1 MIDRILIVGLGSIGK
16 RHVRLLHEIDPKIE
30 VIVLRHKERQESLA
44 PGISQCVT
52 SIDEALNYE
61 PQAAIL
67 SNPASLHID
76 IAKKL
81 VKKGVHL
88 LIEKPISNSS
98 VGVEELI
105 ELCKVNNTILM
116 VGYNLRFLPSLLKFR
131 SLLDN
136 NICGRVCSVRTEV
149 GQHLASWRPDS
160 DYRQNVSANAAL
172 GGGVLLELSHE
183 IDYLRWL
190 FAEIDW
196 VNAIQLKQSNL
207 EIDVEDTAHII
218 LGFDHDLGEVP
229 IVATL
234 NMDFIRHDST
244 RSCMVIGEKGTLR
257 WNGVEGTVKYFEGGK
272 SEWHLLFESP
282 NERDQSF
289 SSELKHFLN
298 CIATGDAPYIT
309 GVDGY
314 VVLKIIDAIRKSSL
328 MGSKV
333 YIEKKDDVLQHQIN

>member
-16 RHVRLLHEIDPKIE
+16 RHVRLLHEIDPEIE
-30 VIVLRHKERQESLA
+30 VIVLRHKERQESLV
-44 PGISQCVT
+44 PGINQCVT
-52 SIDEALNYE
+52 SIDEALNYN

-67 SNPASLHID
+67 SNPASLHIE

-131 SLLDN
+131 GLLDN
-136 NICGRVCSVRTEV
+136 NICGRVYSVRTEV

-244 RSCMVIGEKGTLR
+244 RSCTVIGEKGTLR
-257 WNGVEGTVKYFEGGK
+257 WDGVEGTVKYFEGGK
-272 SEWHLLFESP
+272 SEWQLLFESQ

-298 CIATGDAPYIT
+298 CIVTGDAPYIT

-314 VVLKIIDAIRKSSL
+314 VVLKIINAIRKSSL

-333 YIEKKDDVLQHQIN
+333 YIEKKDDVLEHQIN

>member
-272 SEWHLLFESP
+272 SEWQLLFESP

-333 YIEKKDDVLQHQIN
+333 YIEKKDDVLEHQIN

>member
-272 SEWHLLFESP
+272 SEWQLLFESP